1 MAKGPSSSTESYLI
15 PTQSNVRFT
24 SIVTVG
30 DALPGDDGP
39 FVGIPDGLGAYDNGD
54 GTITVL
60 VSHELPAAA
69 GAVRDHGSTG
79 AFITQLIIDKATLQI
94 VAADDLIKSVETWNV
109 GTDSYVVSALPIGRL
124 CSADL
129 PEVTAF
135 FNASSGLGTETR
147 IYLAGE
153 ETGAEGRLFATVIS
167 EGNSV
172 AYELPFLGNMSYENA
187 LANPYAQDKT
197 IVVLSDD
204 SRPGQLYVYV
214 GEKQDDGTVLEQAG
228 LQGGDFYGIKVT
240 GLPNETAG
248 SSASGTFTLQ
258 ELGAN
263 GDVSEMTGAQIQAE
277 SEAEDVTEFLRPE
290 DAAWDPD
297 NPNVLYFVTTGDP
310 SQNQPSRLYKLTFTD
325 ITNPQAGGTIELLVE
340 GLGGPGE
347 VKMLDNM
354 TVENGKIIIQEDP
367 GNDPRQAKVWEYD
380 IDSGEL
386 VELAAFDAALF
397 TAGQPGFLTQDEE
410 SSGVIDVTDLLG
422 DNDTRAYLVDAQV
435 HKSSGDPTTVEPG
448 QLSVMYV
455 DEAPVTGGNGDDTIE
470 GNGSAQTFRSGNGN
484 DFVIAWGGND
494 FIYGGNGG
502 DRLWGNTGNDRLEGE
517 RGDDQLDGGFGVDTL
532 LGGQGSDTL
541 IGGGD
546 GDTLTGGQGGDKF
559 IFDNLGE
566 TGDDVITDFAKGDQL
581 LTTVALGGGAST
593 VEAADGNLELFGT
606 SSVQLGGAD
615 VSLQLLGTV
624 QIGDAT
630 YYSYSL
636 V

>member
-15 PTQSNVRFT
+15 PSQSNVRFA

-30 DALPGDDGP
+30 DPLPGDDGV

-60 VSHELPAAA
+60 VSHELPAGS

-79 AFITQLIIDKATLQI
+79 AFISQLVIDKATLQI
-94 VAADDLIKSVETWNV
+94 VAADDLIKSVQTYDV
-109 GTDSYVVSALPIGRL
+109 VTDTYTVSALPIGRL
-124 CSADL
+124 CSSDL
-129 PEVTAF
+129 PEVSAF

-153 ETGAEGRLFATVIS
+153 ETGAEGRLFATVITP
-167 EGNSV
+167 GGSV

-214 GEKQDDGTVLEQAG
+214 GEKQEDGTVLEQAG

-240 GLPNETAG
+240 GLPDETTG
-248 SSASGTFTLQ
+248 SPASGTFTLQ
-258 ELGAN
+258 ELGAD

-277 SEAEDVTEFLRPE
+277 SEAEGVTEFLRPE

-297 NPNVLYFVTTGDP
+297 NPNVLYFVTTGNP
-310 SQNQPSRLYKLTFTD
+310 ATGQPSRLYKLTFTD
-325 ITNPQAGGTIELLVE
+325 ITNPQAGGTVEMLLE
-340 GLGGPGE
+340 GLGAPGE

-354 TVENGKIIIQEDP
+354 TVENGKIIMQEDP
-367 GNDPRQAKVWEYD
+367 GNDARQAKIWEYD

-386 VELAAFDAALF
+386 VELAAFDPAFF

-422 DNDTRAYLVDAQV
+422 DNDTRAYLVDAQI
-435 HKSSGDPTTVEPG
+435 HTASGDPTTVEPG

-455 DEAPVTGGNGDDTIE
+455 DEAPVTGGNGNDAIE
-470 GNGSAQTFRSGNGN
+470 GNGSSQTFRSGNGN
-484 DFVIAWGGND
+484 DSVIAWGGND
-494 FIYGGNGG
+494 FIYGGNGN
-502 DRLWGNTGNDRLEGE
+502 DSLWGNTGNDRLEGE
-517 RGDDQLDGGFGVDTL
+517 RGDDLLDGGFGVDTL
-532 LGGQGSDTL
+532 LGGQGADKL

-546 GDTLTGGQGGDKF
+546 ADLLTGGQGGDRF

-566 TGDDVITDFAKGDQL
+566 TGDDIITDFGKGDML
-581 LTTVALGGGAST
+581 LTTVALDGGAAK
-593 VEAADGNLELFGT
+593 VEAADGVLELFGT
-606 SSVQLGGAD
+606 SSVQLGGGRRRACD
-615 VSLQLLGTV
+615 CSAPSRS
-624 QIGDAT
+624 AT
-630 YYSYSL
+630 RPIIPTR
-636 V
+636 

>member
-30 DALPGDDGP
+30 DPLPGDDGV

-60 VSHELPAAA
+60 VSHELPAGS

-79 AFITQLIIDKATLQI
+79 AFITQLVIDKATLQV
-94 VAADDLIKSVETWNV
+94 VAADDLIKQVQTYDV
-109 GTDSYVVSALPIGRL
+109 VTDSYTVSALPIGRL
-124 CSADL
+124 CSSDL
-129 PEVTAF
+129 PEVSAF

-153 ETGAEGRLFATVIS
+153 ETGADGRLFATVITP
-167 EGNSV
+167 GGSV

-214 GEKQDDGTVLEQAG
+214 GEKQEDGTVLEQAG

-240 GLPNETAG
+240 GLPDETTG
-248 SSASGTFTLQ
+248 SPASGTFTLQ

-297 NPNVLYFVTTGDP
+297 NPSVLYFVTTGNP
-310 SQNQPSRLYKLTFTD
+310 ATGQPSRLYKLTFND
-325 ITNPQAGGTIELLVE
+325 ITNPQAGGTVEMLLE
-340 GLGGPGE
+340 GLGAPGE

-354 TVENGKIIIQEDP
+354 TVENGKIIMQEDP
-367 GNDPRQAKVWEYD
+367 GNDARQAKIWEYD

-386 VELAAFDAALF
+386 VELAAFDPAQF

-422 DNDTRAYLVDAQV
+422 DNDTRAYLVDAQI
-435 HKSSGDPTTVEPG
+435 HKASGNPTTVEPG

-455 DEAPVTGGNGDDTIE
+455 DEAPVTGGNGNDAIE
-470 GNGSAQTFRSGNGN
+470 GNGSAQTFRPGNGN
-484 DFVIAWGGND
+484 DSVIAWGGND
-494 FIYGGNGG
+494 FIYGGNGS

-517 RGDDQLDGGFGVDTL
+517 RGDDTLDGGFGVDTL
-532 LGGQGSDTL
+532 LGGQGADKL

-546 GDTLTGGQGGDKF
+546 ADTLTGGQGGDRF
-559 IFDNLGE
+559 IFDNIGE
-566 TGDDVITDFAKGDQL
+566 TGDDIITDFGKGDVL
-581 LTTVALGGGAST
+581 LTTVALEGGASK
-593 VEAADGNLELFGT
+593 VEANNGNLGLFGT
-606 SSVQLGGAD
+606 SSVQLGAAD
-615 VSLQLLGTV
+615 VELTLLGTV
-624 QIGDAT
+624 QVDGTT

-636 V
+636 